1 MRHKITAAVAA
12 FLLVTVP
19 ATAMAHIY
27 RVADGSFVPLQEVL
41 QDLGEARLIFMGE
54 LHDNEGHHRAQLQ
67 IIRALQEAGLPV
79 AVGLE
84 MVQRDDQLAL
94 DAYVTGVWSEEQ
106 FLPVFFRNWSMWDK
120 YQAIF
125 RYARDQKIP
134 LVALNVSR
142 NITQQVAQNGFASL
156 SPEQIGELP
165 AGIRC
170 DISPDYEAFIRRALG
185 GHGHGGNKFV
195 HFCEAQML
203 WDSVM
208 ATELLKYLEGNPD
221 RVVVVLAGAG
231 HSWKYGIPE
240 QVQRRRPLP
249 MRILLPEVPGRIEH
263 DKVTVKEADYIM
275 LGLEEAPLH

>member
-1 MRHKITAAVAA
+1 MNRFLMTIIAIILAMFPVTAG
-12 FLLVTVP
+12 
-19 ATAMAHIY
+19 AHIF
-27 RVADGSFVPLQEVL
+27 RVVDHSFVPLPEVL
-41 QDLGEARLIFMGE
+41 ADVSKARLIFMGE

-67 IIRALQEAGLPV
+67 MIQALHQAGVPV

-84 MVQRDDQLAL
+84 MIQKDDQLAL
-94 DAYVTGVWSEEQ
+94 DAYEEGIWSEKD
-106 FLPVFFRNWSMWDK
+106 FLPVFNRNWSMWPK
-120 YQAIF
+120 YQPIF
-125 RYARDQKIP
+125 QYAREQKIP

-142 NITQQVAQNGFASL
+142 DITQQVAQNGFASL
-156 SPEQIGELP
+156 DPEQIGELP
-165 AGIRC
+165 LGIQC

-185 GHGHGGNKFV
+185 GHGHGGSQFI

-208 ATELLKYLEGNPD
+208 ALELLKFLEKHPE

-240 QVQRRRPLP
+240 QIRRRGEIPL
-249 MRILLPEVPGRIEH
+249 RVLLPEIPGRIQH
-263 DKVTVKEADYIM
+263 TDVTENEADYLM